1 MAAVPDPNYEN
12 NEADNERIFKI
23 VNEGVSNILLQIKTQ
38 FGRDITTTNQN
49 ANAIINLLEGITNT
63 INNIDPT
70 VDGSVITL
78 KTQNLDDGN
87 RIMLTQDPAT
97 GVFNANYANN
107 NSDAYYRIAGKT
119 SDGIKIER
127 GNISDLDDK
136 QGDYIYGSRDEL
148 LHETGGVDE
157 LALTDENNIKIV
169 ENRLLNCQN
178 LELLYL
184 VKHEELMKTFAFT
197 LNLFDKYKYAIKILL
212 YVIKNLVY
220 KPSTSGQV
228 QGDLTGK
235 TIKLPKKIITNMK
248 KLLDDQA
255 TVKATIEKMNE
266 NLNDQV
272 IQNTLNQRLPQAEA
286 QLVSNDLAN
295 ERTPRP
301 GTTTT
306 GT

>member
-23 VNEGVSNILLQIKTQ
+23 VNEGVSQILLEIKRQ
-38 FGRDITTTNQN
+38 FGRNITNTNEN
-49 ANAIINLLEGITNT
+49 AKNIINLLEGISTAINPT
-63 INNIDPT
+63 ITALTMPNATDGYNNIM
-70 VDGSVITL
+70 V
-78 KTQNLDDGN
+78 LDKSS
-87 RIMLTQDPAT
+87 
-97 GVFNANYANN
+97 GVYTAKHLNDNANEYF
-107 NSDAYYRIAGKT
+107 RIPGKT
-119 SDGIKIER
+119 ADSIKRER
-127 GNISDLDDK
+127 GDIIDLDDK
-136 QGDYIYGSRDEL
+136 QGDYINGSRDAL
-148 LHETGGVDE
+148 LGEAGTPEE

-220 KPSTSGQV
+220 KSSDLSGQG
-228 QGDLTGK
+228 QGSLKGK
-235 TIKLPKKIITNMK
+235 TIKLPRKIIVNMK

-255 TVKATIEKMNE
+255 AVKATIEKMND

-272 IQNTLNQRLPQAEA
+272 IQDTLNKRLPQAEA
-286 QLVSNDLAN
+286 QFVDNDLADDK
-295 ERTPRP
+295 TPRP